1 MMFVPGGQSELYEHA
16 KNINDNEIVICTR
29 HKGFIRIAMN
39 LASDYQEKIKII
51 PIVAFGEAQG
61 VRNVFKRFISKKS
74 INILGFRFHLYQ
86 LGYMEHLFQL
96 ASRCILQSGKEW

>member
-39 LASDYQEKIKII
+39 LRAII
-51 PIVAFGEAQG
+51 
-61 VRNVFKRFISKKS
+61 RRRLK
-74 INILGFRFHLYQ
+74 
-86 LGYMEHLFQL
+86 
-96 ASRCILQSGKEW
+96 